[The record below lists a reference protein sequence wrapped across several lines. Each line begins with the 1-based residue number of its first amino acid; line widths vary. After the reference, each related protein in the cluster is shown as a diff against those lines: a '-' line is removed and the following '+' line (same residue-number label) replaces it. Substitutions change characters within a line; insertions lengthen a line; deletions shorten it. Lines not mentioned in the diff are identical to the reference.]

1 LGRALAGYDETMS
14 DSTPENESGTTQD
27 TPDQGLISDEQL
39 PDDLRPDKNPMAKA
53 PDDDSE
59 GDGAAAPT
67 APGGPQDAGGAADAG
82 QPG

>member
-1 LGRALAGYDETMS
+1 MS
-14 DSTPENESGTTQD
+14 ESTSENESGTTQE
-27 TPDQGLISDEQL
+27 TPDQGLIGDEQL

-59 GDGAAAPT
+59 GGQAPGGPT
-67 APGGPQDAGGAADAG
+67 APGGEADAG